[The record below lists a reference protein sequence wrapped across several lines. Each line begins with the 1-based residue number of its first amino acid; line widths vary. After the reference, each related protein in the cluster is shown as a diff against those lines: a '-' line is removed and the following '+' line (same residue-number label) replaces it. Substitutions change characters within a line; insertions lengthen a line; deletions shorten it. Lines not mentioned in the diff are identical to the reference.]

1 MPFLRAAQIF
11 ALNPMVAAIAAGLLV
26 NTTPLHTP
34 PVLSSSVGGL
44 GQAAVP
50 IALFSVGLALH
61 AALAGVHEGSVPK
74 RSILL
79 AASVKVLLLPLLT
92 VLATAAVADDLG
104 TTWRATLILT
114 AAMPSSTMT
123 YVLAEQHD
131 QEGPLASAIL
141 VTTTVSLFTIPAAVV
156 LFL

>member
-74 RSILL
+74 RES
-79 AASVKVLLLPLLT
+79 AP
-92 VLATAAVADDLG
+92 
-104 TTWRATLILT
+104 
-114 AAMPSSTMT
+114 
-123 YVLAEQHD
+123 
-131 QEGPLASAIL
+131 ASAL
-141 VTTTVSLFTIPAAVV
+141 DGLGDRCSR
-156 LFL
+156 